1 MPTSAI
7 ATTAYG
13 IKAKDNPADTS
24 LQENPSMD
32 TTLDFFSISWDALF
46 SIYWLMYMYVHLN
59 RGKYIV
65 LKENY

>member
-32 TTLDFFSISWDALF
+32 TTLDFFSIS
-46 SIYWLMYMYVHLN
+46 
-59 RGKYIV
+59 
-65 LKENY
+65 